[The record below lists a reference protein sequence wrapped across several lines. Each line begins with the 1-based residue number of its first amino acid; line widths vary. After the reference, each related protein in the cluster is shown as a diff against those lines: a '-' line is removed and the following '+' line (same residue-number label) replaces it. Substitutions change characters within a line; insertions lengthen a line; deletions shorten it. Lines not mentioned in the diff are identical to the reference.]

1 MKYNGEHLFYGELG
15 HFLAVLS
22 FVASLVATI
31 SFFKASRNTLQDEYR
46 SWLKLA
52 RVVFF
57 IETICVFGIFV
68 TLYLVISNHYHEY
81 YYAWNHSSRSL
92 EKKYLFASFWEGQ
105 EGSFMLWNIWHC
117 VLGWKFIWRNRKWEA
132 PVMTVVSFV

>member
-31 SFFKASRNTLQDEYR
+31 SYFKASRNSLQDEYR

-52 RVVFF
+52 RTAFLLKPYVCSAFLLRSILSF
-57 IETICVFGIFV
+57 PAITMNTIMRGIIHHAAWKKNIYLPAFGKVRKEALCFGIP
-68 TLYLVISNHYHEY
+68 
-81 YYAWNHSSRSL
+81 
-92 EKKYLFASFWEGQ
+92 G
-105 EGSFMLWNIWHC
+105 
-117 VLGWKFIWRNRKWEA
+117 
-132 PVMTVVSFV
+132 TVC